1 MIKKI
6 LGLYV
11 ALLIISPT
19 YAFAHGEM
27 VRADPA
33 ANSRVISAPAEV
45 SIEFDGKLQVLGNA
59 TINSITVKD
68 DKGQVIS
75 EPTSIV
81 NGMKITSKLTSL
93 EVTGLISVSYRI
105 VSEDG
110 HPVEGEY
117 SFTVGETPVA
127 ISAYGEEASEEE
139 VETAEENGGNLLV
152 NGVGIFILIGI
163 VFGIIRRTKK

>member
-6 LGLYV
+6 LGLYA
-11 ALLIISPT
+11 ALLVISPA

-33 ANSRVISAPAEV
+33 ANSRVISAPMQV

-59 TINSITVKD
+59 TINSMTVKD

-75 EPTSIV
+75 EPVSTV
-81 NGMKITSKLTSL
+81 DGMRITSKLTSL
-93 EVTGLISVSYRI
+93 DVTGLISVSYRI

-139 VETAEENGGNLLV
+139 VETTEENGGNSLV
-152 NGVGIFILIGI
+152 NGVGILILIGI
-163 VFGIIRRTKK
+163 VFGIVRRIKK

>member
-1 MIKKI
+1 MLRKI
-6 LGLYV
+6 LVLCAV
-11 ALLIISPT
+11 LLISSPT
-19 YAFAHGEM
+19 SAFAHGEM

-59 TINSITVKD
+59 TINIITIKD
-68 DKGQVIS
+68 DKGQIIS
-75 EPTSIV
+75 EPVSTV
-81 NGMKITSKLTSL
+81 EGMKITSKITSL

-152 NGVGIFILIGI
+152 KGVGILILIGI
-163 VFGIIRRTKK
+163 VFGIVRRIKK

>member
-6 LGLYV
+6 LGLYA
-11 ALLIISPT
+11 ALLVISPA

-33 ANSRVISAPAEV
+33 ANSRVISAPMQV

-59 TINSITVKD
+59 TINSMTVKD

-75 EPTSIV
+75 EPVSTV
-81 NGMKITSKLTSL
+81 DGMRITSKLTSL
-93 EVTGLISVSYRI
+93 DVTGLISVSYRI

-127 ISAYGEEASEEE
+127 MSAYGEETAEEE

-152 NGVGIFILIGI
+152 NGVGILILIGI
-163 VFGIIRRTKK
+163 VFGIVRRIKK

>member
-6 LGLYV
+6 LGLYA

-68 DKGQVIS
+68 DKGQIIS
-75 EPTSIV
+75 ERVSTV
-81 NGMKITSKLTSL
+81 DGMKITSKITSL
-93 EVTGLISVSYRI
+93 DVTGLISVSYRI

-152 NGVGIFILIGI
+152 NGVGILILIGI
-163 VFGIIRRTKK
+163 VFGIVRRIKK

>member
-6 LGLYV
+6 LGLYA

-75 EPTSIV
+75 EPVSTV
-81 NGMKITSKLTSL
+81 DGMKITSKITSL
-93 EVTGLISVSYRI
+93 DVTGLISVSYRI

-152 NGVGIFILIGI
+152 NGVGILILIGI
-163 VFGIIRRTKK
+163 VFGIVRRIKK

>member
-33 ANSRVISAPAEV
+33 ANSRVFSAPAEV

-59 TINSITVKD
+59 TINIITIKD
-68 DKGQVIS
+68 DKGQIIS
-75 EPTSIV
+75 EPISTV
-81 NGMKITSKLTSL
+81 EGMKITSKLTSL
-93 EVTGLISVSYRI
+93 EVTDLISVSYRI

-127 ISAYGEEASEEE
+127 MSAYGEETAEEE

-152 NGVGIFILIGI
+152 NGVGILILIGI
-163 VFGIIRRTKK
+163 VFGIVRRIKK

>member
-6 LGLYV
+6 LGLYA
-11 ALLIISPT
+11 ALLVISPA

-33 ANSRVISAPAEV
+33 ANSRVISAPMQV

-59 TINSITVKD
+59 TINSMTVKD

-75 EPTSIV
+75 EPVSTV
-81 NGMKITSKLTSL
+81 DGMKITSKITSL
-93 EVTGLISVSYRI
+93 DVTGLISVSYRI

-127 ISAYGEEASEEE
+127 MSAYGEETAEEE
-139 VETAEENGGNLLV
+139 VETSEENGGNLLV
-152 NGVGIFILIGI
+152 NGVGILILIGI
-163 VFGIIRRTKK
+163 VFGIVRRIKK

>member
-139 VETAEENGGNLLV
+139 VETSEENGSSLLV
-152 NGVGIFILIGI
+152 NGVGILILIGI
-163 VFGIIRRTKK
+163 VFGIVRRIKK

>member
-59 TINSITVKD
+59 TINIITIKD
-68 DKGQVIS
+68 DKGQIIS
-75 EPTSIV
+75 EPVSTV
-81 NGMKITSKLTSL
+81 EGMKITSKLTSL

-152 NGVGIFILIGI
+152 NGVGILILIGI
-163 VFGIIRRTKK
+163 VFGMVRRIKK